1 MLRIEE
7 AKSRPYEERIEE
19 AISLIP
25 LLSKEWTNFNPS
37 DPGITILE
45 NLTAFESL
53 QGSSITELDYRSK
66 LGLLKMAG
74 FTPMKGK
81 CARTLLSASSLEE
94 PVEIRQN
101 QRFKLGDMVFET
113 KRKFMAGGCH
123 LTGIFSKYDGK
134 FHDHRYL
141 SDREYKM
148 PAAIFGEKPKSGDSI
163 YFIADRLPEKGSE
176 TWFYIDIDD
185 NIKRNPIEDRSKS
198 MFAMTR
204 WECYTAGGFKEMKV
218 KGYTGAFLF
227 SGEIRLNL
235 PDEEA
240 VIYDGA
246 PIKGYCIRA
255 TLRDVLYDVRPR
267 LLSVEA
273 FLFEVWQKNT
283 KALSYAFQ
291 NVKRLH
297 VTSPLE
303 DEGYVLVFA
312 KEEKGSSYRRYE
324 LSLTGG
330 QKGRFC
336 FYERKEK
343 GSFDI
348 RFDRETFGFEPV
360 KVKDAVRVVLY
371 DEDVMRTY
379 RIGKVLGYDDQEI
392 ELPFNHIVPESFVL
406 LAKRNDG
413 NGGEI
418 FDFVR
423 PGYRDRDALTFHLL
437 ENDGRIIIEDAG
449 KFIGAELFIA
459 GLAVT
464 EGPKGNIRGGN
475 HFSAP
480 MLAKGELFYNPA
492 SATGGAFRE
501 TLADVRRR
509 FREDVYTPYTCVT
522 AEDYERTV
530 LQTPGLCLKKARARM
545 DEAENLIHIAVM
557 PATDEE
563 FPKLSPNYIKAI
575 GERLTERRLLTT
587 RYQIM
592 QPFYVGVSVRC
603 TAYVRR
609 HFSNCKQR
617 IEERLKQ
624 EIDYRSG
631 ERNFGETLKFE
642 QVFRALEELDC
653 VEYIYDLSMVPEN
666 RRRARMEDQ
675 NIIPAENCLLY
686 PGGIEIEVI
695 TYGG

>member
-7 AKSRPYEERIEE
+7 ANSRPYEERLDE

-25 LLSKEWTNFNPS
+25 LISKEWTNFNPS

-45 NLTAFESL
+45 NLIAFESL

-66 LGLLKMAG
+66 LKLLEMAG
-74 FTPMKGK
+74 FTPAKGK

-94 PVEIRQN
+94 PLQIRQN

-113 KRKFMAGGCH
+113 RRNLAAGGCH

-134 FHDHRYL
+134 FHDCRYL
-141 SDREYKM
+141 ADREYKV
-148 PAAIFGEKPKSGDSI
+148 PAAIFGEKPKAGDSV
-163 YFIADRLPEKGSE
+163 YFIADRLPEKGAE
-176 TWFYIDIDD
+176 TWFYIEIDD
-185 NIKRNPIEDRSKS
+185 KIKRNPIEDRSKKLL
-198 MFAMTR
+198 ALIK
-204 WECYTAGGFKEMKV
+204 WECYTKEGFKEMKV
-218 KGYTGAFLF
+218 KGYTAAFLF
-227 SGEIRLNL
+227 SGEVRIKL
-235 PDEEA
+235 PEEEA
-240 VIYDGA
+240 AVFNDT
-246 PIKGYCIRA
+246 PIEGYCIRA
-255 TLRDVLYDVRPR
+255 TLQEALYDIRPR

-273 FLFEVWQKNT
+273 FLFEVWQKDT

-291 NVKRLH
+291 NTKRIH

-312 KEEKGSSYRRYE
+312 KEEKGPSYRRYE

-336 FYERKEK
+336 FYERKDK
-343 GSFDI
+343 GCFDI
-348 RFDRETFGFEPV
+348 RFDRDTFGFEPER
-360 KVKDAVRVVLY
+360 VKDAVRIVLY

-406 LAKRNDG
+406 LAKRDDG
-413 NGGEI
+413 KGGEI

-437 ENDGRIIIEDAG
+437 ENDGKIIIEDAG
-449 KFIGAELFIA
+449 RFIGAELFIA
-459 GLAVT
+459 GIAVT

-475 HFSAP
+475 HFAAP
-480 MLAKGELFYNPA
+480 MLTKGEPFYNPA
-492 SATGGAFRE
+492 SATGGAYRE

-522 AEDYERTV
+522 AEDFERTV
-530 LQTPGLCLKKARARM
+530 LATPGLCIKKARARM
-545 DEAENLIHIAVM
+545 DEDENLVRIAVM
-557 PATDEE
+557 PATDGE
-563 FPKLSPNYIKAI
+563 FPKLSTNYIKAI

-587 RYQIM
+587 RYQII
-592 QPFYVGVSVRC
+592 QPVYTGVSVRC

-609 HFSNCKQR
+609 HFADCRKR
-617 IEERLKQ
+617 IEDRLKQ
-624 EIDYRSG
+624 EIDYRTG

-642 QVFRALEELDC
+642 HVFRALEELDC
-653 VEYIYDLSMVPEN
+653 VEYIYDLSMIPEN
-666 RRRARMEDQ
+666 RRRARIEDQ